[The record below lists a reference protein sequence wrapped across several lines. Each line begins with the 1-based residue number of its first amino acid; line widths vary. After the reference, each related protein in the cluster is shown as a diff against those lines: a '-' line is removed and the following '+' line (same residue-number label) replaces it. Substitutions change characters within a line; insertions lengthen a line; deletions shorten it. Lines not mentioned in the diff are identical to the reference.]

1 MMLPLCYLF
10 VTSMLGVK
18 AQPEVP
24 MQLRIKQLRIINVRC
39 YGKTIRI
46 EKYPVWV

>member
-18 AQPEVP
+18 AHPEAP
-24 MQLRIKQLRIINVRC
+24 MQLRIKQLRIMMI
-39 YGKTIRI
+39 
-46 EKYPVWV
+46 YPSTTT